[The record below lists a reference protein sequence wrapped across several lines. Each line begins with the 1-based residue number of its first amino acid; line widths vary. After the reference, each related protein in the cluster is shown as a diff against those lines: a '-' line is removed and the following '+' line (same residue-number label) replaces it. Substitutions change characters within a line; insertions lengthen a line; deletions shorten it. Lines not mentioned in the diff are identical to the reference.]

1 MAVTVQCSKRDF
13 FAYART
19 LAVCCVK
26 FTGGPLPQS
35 ALGSVPNA
43 RRTAQQRFNCFRY
56 SFFYSSKSRFAFLT
70 KPSV

>member
-19 LAVCCVK
+19 LAVGCVK
-26 FTGGPLPQS
+26 FTGGPL
-35 ALGSVPNA
+35 
-43 RRTAQQRFNCFRY
+43 RQQRFNCFRY
-56 SFFYSSKSRFAFLT
+56 SFFYSIKSRFAFLT